1 MKTLKFKNHLVKEI
15 LEGRKTVTWRLF
27 DDKDLRTG
35 DMLALI
41 DSSTGEKFAEAQIA
55 KVREKTLGYIEEP
68 DFADHKKH
76 QTLEDM
82 LKHFKG
88 YYGDKVAKDTLVK
101 IIDFR
106 VTRIL
111 K

>member
-1 MKTLKFKNHLVKEI
+1 MDINTERKKGKEMSELICPVDGVHYFSEGI
-15 LEGRKTVTWRLF
+15 LGEVCPCCCGREIISRK
-27 DDKDLRTG
+27 
-35 DMLALI
+35 
-41 DSSTGEKFAEAQIA
+41 E
-55 KVREKTLGYIEEP
+55 TLGYIEEP